1 MSLLCTPTPS
11 LAQPA
16 MGSCTYCRGRS
27 GEGDRVTTARAQET
41 SGSCSPR
48 MPTSGSGKKLLNPGD
63 REIVE
68 PRADPPRTPPPR
80 GASTLSELRAALA
93 CYHDL
98 NKSGGSR
105 EEEVLIGGGRRS
117 CHRGG
122 GFLESGGRV
131 EEESFFEGRW

>member
-1 MSLLCTPTPS
+1 MVSLYQYMACCCITTGTLKDLFITT
-11 LAQPA
+11 QQD
-16 MGSCTYCRGRS
+16 RGRS

-131 EEESFFEGRW
+131 EE